1 MIYISFKDKIEK
13 NNVKK
18 IISEFNLET
27 KVIDNETAYLDQE
40 EMLKK
45 CKIIICDN
53 NLEKIKK
60 LHKKGKVLIIYKKNH
75 NSREENEDSIYY
87 EKDVFT
93 YNRKNELR
101 EILNFQFKKIKLKA
115 QVEKIIIAFI
125 VLLCII
131 IGALCINE
139 IVSKKEPNNNKEQ
152 VQKEKV
158 KEEQIEKVNYKLENI
173 VFLGDSITDF
183 YNLDTFYKDLPVI
196 NSGTAGKKAYEIVEE
211 LEERVYIYNPTKV
224 FLMIGTN
231 DLSHRTDEEIVKDI
245 KRTVKSIHKNRP
257 KTTVYVESVYPVNK
271 NTEEDKIVDWMVGER
286 DNERISGL
294 NKKIKEMCKKEKT
307 GYIDIY
313 DLLTDEEGMLNVDY
327 TVDGLHIN
335 EEGYEIITKKLMEYI
350 DPSTKKVDK

>member
-18 IISEFNLET
+18 IISEFSLET

-40 EMLKK
+40 EILKK
-45 CKIIICDN
+45 CKIIICDD
-53 NLEKIKK
+53 NLKKIKK
-60 LHKKGKVLIIYKKNH
+60 LHKKGKVLIIYKKNN
-75 NSREENEDSIYY
+75 NSRDESEDSIYY

-101 EILNFQFKKIKLKA
+101 EILNFQVKKIKLKA
-115 QVEKIIIAFI
+115 QIEKIIIAFI
-125 VLLCII
+125 ALLCVMIC
-131 IGALCINE
+131 ALGINE
-139 IVSKKEPNNNKEQ
+139 VVNKEEPKKEIKKEP
-152 VQKEKV
+152 VQK
-158 KEEQIEKVNYKLENI
+158 EQIEKVDYKLENI
-173 VFLGDSITDF
+173 VFLGDSITNF
-183 YNLDTFYKDLPVI
+183 YNLDTYYKDLPVI
-196 NSGTAGKKAYEIVEE
+196 NSGTAGKKAYEIVGE
-211 LEERVYIYNPTKV
+211 LKERVYIYNPTKV

-245 KRTVKSIHKNRP
+245 KKIIKSINKNRP
-257 KTTVYVESVYPVNK
+257 NTTIYVESVYPVNK
-271 NTEEDKIVDWMVGER
+271 TKDDKKILDWMVGDR
-286 DNERISGL
+286 DNERISNL

-335 EEGYEIITKKLMEYI
+335 ENGYEVITKKLMEYI
-350 DPSTKKVDK
+350 DPSTKEVDK